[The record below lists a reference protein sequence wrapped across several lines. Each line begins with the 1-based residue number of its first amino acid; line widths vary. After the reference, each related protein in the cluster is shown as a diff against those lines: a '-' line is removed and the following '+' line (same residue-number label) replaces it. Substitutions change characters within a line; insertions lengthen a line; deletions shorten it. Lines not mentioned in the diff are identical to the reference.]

1 MPNNLDTIIVINKPL
16 GPTSN
21 DVLTQIKKVLGL
33 KKGVGHAGT
42 LDPLASGVLVVGI
55 GKGTKRLQDI
65 VKKEKEY
72 LATIRLGMNSTTD
85 DAEGEKE
92 KIAVKNIPSFKE
104 ISQALTFF
112 LGKIQQIPPR
122 YSAIKIKGKKAY
134 QIARAGK
141 KIDLKPRPVEIKSI
155 EILKYQW
162 PYLEIKVVTGPGVYI
177 RSLARDIGKEL
188 KTGGYIAELTRT
200 RVGDF
205 HIKDAVEVKDVK
217 NKI

>member
-1 MPNNLDTIIVINKPL
+1 MLKNLDKIIVVNKPL

-72 LATIRLGMNSTTD
+72 LTTIRLGMNSTTD

-92 KIAVKNIPSFKE
+92 KITVKNIPSFKD
-104 ISQALTFF
+104 ISQALTVF
-112 LGKIQQIPPR
+112 LGKIKQVPPR

-141 KIDLKPRPVEIKSI
+141 KIDLKPRSVEIKSI
-155 EILKYQW
+155 EIIKYQW
-162 PYLEIKVVTGPGVYI
+162 PYLEIKVITGPGVYI
-177 RSLARDIGKEL
+177 RSLARDLGKEL
-188 KTGGYIAELTRT
+188 KTGGYVAELART

-205 HIKDAVEVKDVK
+205 HIKDAVEIKDVK